1 MDIDLLSKMVR
12 ELILDND
19 KVFLP
24 GLGAFVAEVVPSS
37 FSDKGYTVNP
47 PYRRLSFRTKA
58 EPDSLLA
65 DLYAAS
71 NGVDAEVAERIVGT
85 FTSEMREVLK
95 SKKVVV
101 FPGLGRLRATKENN
115 FFFVADED
123 LDIYPEG
130 FGLEP
135 VSLKSHQDVR
145 SPMQMSAM
153 MDDLKSILEDFPE
166 EAVASGSVDAATEN
180 TEIPDYPEDES
191 DASDQPGIEV
201 AAEEE
206 SSAKA
211 SEPASEE
218 VTEAASEES
227 PVEASEEEPEDMASE
242 MSDGAAEPASEEV
255 TEAASEESPVEASE
269 EEPEDMASEMSDG
282 AAEPG
287 LEEVTEEV
295 SEESPEAVAEEM
307 PETEECVTAVSE
319 EDSAVAGEY
328 EEKGAVEGV
337 VDGVKE
343 AAREDVVDDV
353 VEEAVEGVEED
364 ARGGVVEGV
373 EEAAREDVEEEAV
386 DDVVEE
392 AEEGVEE
399 DAREDAVDDAEEAA
413 GRRGWGRRLA
423 VAALFVIG
431 TAALLLAA
439 YLILAK
445 VSPDFINS
453 ILYDPEEL
461 EVLKYGGR

>member
-218 VTEAASEES
+218 VSEDASAPASEESPMEASEEEPEAASEES
-227 PVEASEEEPEDMASE
+227 PAEALEEVPGEP
-242 MSDGAAEPASEEV
+242 GSEEV
-255 TEAASEESPVEASE
+255 TEAA
-269 EEPEDMASEMSDG
+269 
-282 AAEPG
+282 
-287 LEEVTEEV
+287 

-319 EDSAVAGEY
+319 EDAAVAGEY

-337 VDGVKE
+337 VDGVEE

-353 VEEAVEGVEED
+353 VEEAVEGVEEAAWEDVVDDVVEEAVEGVEED
-364 ARGGVVEGV
+364 ARGVVVEGV

-399 DAREDAVDDAEEAA
+399 DAREDAREEAVEAA

>member
-180 TEIPDYPEDES
+180 TVLPDYPEDES

-206 SSAKA
+206 SPAKA
-211 SEPASEE
+211 SEEVPGDPASEE
-218 VTEAASEES
+218 VTEDASAPASEES
-227 PVEASEEEPEDMASE
+227 PMEASEEEPEDMASE

-255 TEAASEESPVEASE
+255 TEAASEESP
-269 EEPEDMASEMSDG
+269 
-282 AAEPG
+282 
-287 LEEVTEEV
+287 
-295 SEESPEAVAEEM
+295 EAVAEEM

-319 EDSAVAGEY
+319 EDAAVAGED
-328 EEKGAVEGV
+328 EKKGAVEGV
-337 VDGVKE
+337 VDG
-343 AAREDVVDDV
+343 A
-353 VEEAVEGVEED
+353 
-364 ARGGVVEGV
+364 
-373 EEAAREDVEEEAV
+373 EEAAREDAVE
-386 DDVVEE
+386 
-392 AEEGVEE
+392 G
-399 DAREDAVDDAEEAA
+399 A

>member
-65 DLYAAS
+65 DFYAAS

-211 SEPASEE
+211 SEEVPGDPASEE
-218 VTEAASEES
+218 VTEDASAPASEES
-227 PVEASEEEPEDMASE
+227 PMEASEEEPEDMASE

-255 TEAASEESPVEASE
+255 SEDASAPASEESPAEALE
-269 EEPEDMASEMSDG
+269 EVPGEPAS
-282 AAEPG
+282 
-287 LEEVTEEV
+287 EEVTEAA

-319 EDSAVAGEY
+319 EDAAVAGED

-337 VDGVKE
+337 VDG
-343 AAREDVVDDV
+343 A
-353 VEEAVEGVEED
+353 
-364 ARGGVVEGV
+364 
-373 EEAAREDVEEEAV
+373 EEAAREDVV

-399 DAREDAVDDAEEAA
+399 DARGGVVEAAEEAAREDVEEAAREDVVDDAVEDAREDAVEGA

>member
-71 NGVDAEVAERIVGT
+71 NGVDAEVSERIVGT

-166 EAVASGSVDAATEN
+166 EAVASGIVDAATEN

-218 VTEAASEES
+218 VSEDASAPASEES
-227 PVEASEEEPEDMASE
+227 PMEASEEEPEDMASE
-242 MSDGAAEPASEEV
+242 MSDGAAEDASEEASPKVSEESPAEALEEV
-255 TEAASEESPVEASE
+255 TEAASEESP
-269 EEPEDMASEMSDG
+269 
-282 AAEPG
+282 
-287 LEEVTEEV
+287 
-295 SEESPEAVAEEM
+295 EAVTEEM

-319 EDSAVAGEY
+319 EEAAVAGEY

-337 VDGVKE
+337 VDGAEE
-343 AAREDVVDDV
+343 AAREDVVDGV
-353 VEEAVEGVEED
+353 VEEAE
-364 ARGGVVEGV
+364 EGV
-373 EEAAREDVEEEAV
+373 EEAAREDVV

-399 DAREDAVDDAEEAA
+399 DARGGVVEAAEEAAREDVVDDVVEDAREEAVEGA

>member
-37 FSDKGYTVNP
+37 FSDKGYTINP

-180 TEIPDYPEDES
+180 TVLPDYPEDES

-218 VTEAASEES
+218 VSKDASAPASEES
-227 PVEASEEEPEDMASE
+227 PMEASEEEPEDMASE

-255 TEAASEESPVEASE
+255 TEEASEESPAEA
-269 EEPEDMASEMSDG
+269 
-282 AAEPG
+282 
-287 LEEVTEEV
+287 LEEVPGEPASEKVTEEA

-319 EDSAVAGEY
+319 EDAAVAGED

-337 VDGVKE
+337 VDGAEE

-353 VEEAVEGVEED
+353 VEEAVEGVEE
-364 ARGGVVEGV
+364 
-373 EEAAREDVEEEAV
+373 AAREDVV
-386 DDVVEE
+386 DDAV
-392 AEEGVEE
+392 E
-399 DAREDAVDDAEEAA
+399 DAREDAVEGA

-423 VAALFVIG
+423 VAALCVIG
-431 TAALLLAA
+431 TALLLLAV

>member
-191 DASDQPGIEV
+191 DASDQPDIEV

-206 SSAKA
+206 SSPKA

-218 VTEAASEES
+218 VSEDASVPASEES
-227 PVEASEEEPEDMASE
+227 PAEALEEVPGDMASE
-242 MSDGAAEPASEEV
+242 MSDVAAEDASEEV
-255 TEAASEESPVEASE
+255 TEEA
-269 EEPEDMASEMSDG
+269 
-282 AAEPG
+282 
-287 LEEVTEEV
+287 
-295 SEESPEAVAEEM
+295 SEESPEAVTEEM

-319 EDSAVAGEY
+319 EDAAVAGED

-337 VDGVKE
+337 VDG
-343 AAREDVVDDV
+343 A
-353 VEEAVEGVEED
+353 
-364 ARGGVVEGV
+364 
-373 EEAAREDVEEEAV
+373 EEAARE
-386 DDVVEE
+386 DVVEE

-399 DAREDAVDDAEEAA
+399 DARGGVVDDAEEAAREDVVDDAVEDAREDAEEAA

-423 VAALFVIG
+423 VAALCVIG

-439 YLILAK
+439 YLILAR
-445 VSPDFINS
+445 VCPDFINS

>member
-218 VTEAASEES
+218 VSEDASAPASEES
-227 PVEASEEEPEDMASE
+227 PAEASEEEPEDMASE
-242 MSDGAAEPASEEV
+242 MSDGAAEEASEEASSKV
-255 TEAASEESPVEASE
+255 SEESPAEA
-269 EEPEDMASEMSDG
+269 
-282 AAEPG
+282 
-287 LEEVTEEV
+287 LEEVPGEPA
-295 SEESPEAVAEEM
+295 SEESPEAVTEEM

-319 EDSAVAGEY
+319 EDAAVAGEY

-337 VDGVKE
+337 VDGVE
-343 AAREDVVDDV
+343 EDAREDV
-353 VEEAVEGVEED
+353 
-364 ARGGVVEGV
+364 
-373 EEAAREDVEEEAV
+373 V

-399 DAREDAVDDAEEAA
+399 DARGGVVEAAEEAARENVEEAAREDVVDDAVEDAREDAVEGA

-423 VAALFVIG
+423 VAALCVIG
-431 TAALLLAA
+431 TALLLLAV

>member
-218 VTEAASEES
+218 VSEDASAPASEES
-227 PVEASEEEPEDMASE
+227 PMEASEEEPEDMASE
-242 MSDGAAEPASEEV
+242 MSDGAAEDASEEASPKVSEESPAEALEEVPGEPGSEEV
-255 TEAASEESPVEASE
+255 TEAA
-269 EEPEDMASEMSDG
+269 
-282 AAEPG
+282 
-287 LEEVTEEV
+287 

-319 EDSAVAGEY
+319 EDAAVAGED

-337 VDGVKE
+337 VDGAEE

-353 VEEAVEGVEED
+353 VEEAVED
-364 ARGGVVEGV
+364 V
-373 EEAAREDVEEEAV
+373 EEAPREDVV
-386 DDVVEE
+386 DDAV
-392 AEEGVEE
+392 E
-399 DAREDAVDDAEEAA
+399 DAREDAVEGA

>member
-71 NGVDAEVAERIVGT
+71 NGVDAEVAERIVGA

-211 SEPASEE
+211 LEEVPGDPASEE
-218 VTEAASEES
+218 VTEDASAPASEES
-227 PVEASEEEPEDMASE
+227 PMEASEEEPEDMASE
-242 MSDGAAEPASEEV
+242 MSDGAAEDASEEASPKV
-255 TEAASEESPVEASE
+255 SEESPAEA
-269 EEPEDMASEMSDG
+269 
-282 AAEPG
+282 
-287 LEEVTEEV
+287 LEEVPGEPA

-319 EDSAVAGEY
+319 EDAAVAGED

-337 VDGVKE
+337 VDGAEE

-364 ARGGVVEGV
+364 ARGGVVEAA
-373 EEAAREDVEEEAV
+373 EEAAREDVEEAPREDVV
-386 DDVVEE
+386 DDAV
-392 AEEGVEE
+392 E
-399 DAREDAVDDAEEAA
+399 DAREDAVEGA

>member
-180 TEIPDYPEDES
+180 TVLPDYPEDES
-191 DASDQPGIEV
+191 DASDQPDIEV

-218 VTEAASEES
+218 VSEDASAPASEES
-227 PVEASEEEPEDMASE
+227 PAEALEEVPGEP
-242 MSDGAAEPASEEV
+242 GSEEV
-255 TEAASEESPVEASE
+255 TEAASEES
-269 EEPEDMASEMSDG
+269 
-282 AAEPG
+282 
-287 LEEVTEEV
+287 L
-295 SEESPEAVAEEM
+295 EAVTEEM

-319 EDSAVAGEY
+319 EDAAVAGEY
-328 EEKGAVEGV
+328 EKKGAVEGV
-337 VDGVKE
+337 VDGAEE
-343 AAREDVVDDV
+343 AAREDVVDD
-353 VEEAVEGVEED
+353 AV
-364 ARGGVVEGV
+364 
-373 EEAAREDVEEEAV
+373 
-386 DDVVEE
+386 
-392 AEEGVEE
+392 E
-399 DAREDAVDDAEEAA
+399 DAREEAVEAA

-423 VAALFVIG
+423 VAALCVIG
-431 TAALLLAA
+431 TALLLLAV

>member
-123 LDIYPEG
+123 LEIYPEG

-218 VTEAASEES
+218 VSEDASAPASEES
-227 PVEASEEEPEDMASE
+227 PMEASEEEPEDMASE

-255 TEAASEESPVEASE
+255 TEEASEESPAEA
-269 EEPEDMASEMSDG
+269 
-282 AAEPG
+282 
-287 LEEVTEEV
+287 LEEVPGEPGSAEVTEAA

-319 EDSAVAGEY
+319 EEAAVAGEY

-337 VDGVKE
+337 VDGAEE
-343 AAREDVVDDV
+343 AAREDVVDGV
-353 VEEAVEGVEED
+353 VEEAE
-364 ARGGVVEGV
+364 EGV
-373 EEAAREDVEEEAV
+373 EEAAREDVV

-399 DAREDAVDDAEEAA
+399 DARGGVVEAAEEAAREDVVDDVVEDAREEAVEGA

>member
-71 NGVDAEVAERIVGT
+71 NGVDAEVSERIVGT

-166 EAVASGSVDAATEN
+166 EAVASGIVDAATEN

-218 VTEAASEES
+218 VSEDASAPASEES
-227 PVEASEEEPEDMASE
+227 PMEASEEEPEDMASE
-242 MSDGAAEPASEEV
+242 MSDGAAEDASEEASPKVSEESPAEALEEV
-255 TEAASEESPVEASE
+255 TEAA
-269 EEPEDMASEMSDG
+269 
-282 AAEPG
+282 
-287 LEEVTEEV
+287 

-319 EDSAVAGEY
+319 EDAAVAGED

-337 VDGVKE
+337 VDGAEE
-343 AAREDVVDDV
+343 AAREDVV
-353 VEEAVEGVEED
+353 EAAREGVEED
-364 ARGGVVEGV
+364 ARGGVVEAA
-373 EEAAREDVEEEAV
+373 EEAAREDVEEAPRE
-386 DDVVEE
+386 DVV
-392 AEEGVEE
+392 
-399 DAREDAVDDAEEAA
+399 DDAVDDAVEDVVDDAVEDAREEAVEAA

>member
-58 EPDSLLA
+58 EPDCLLA

-180 TEIPDYPEDES
+180 TELPDYPEDES

-218 VTEAASEES
+218 VSEDASAPASEES
-227 PVEASEEEPEDMASE
+227 PAEALEEVPGEP
-242 MSDGAAEPASEEV
+242 GSEEV
-255 TEAASEESPVEASE
+255 TEAASEESP
-269 EEPEDMASEMSDG
+269 
-282 AAEPG
+282 
-287 LEEVTEEV
+287 
-295 SEESPEAVAEEM
+295 EAVTEEM

-319 EDSAVAGEY
+319 EDAAVAGED

-337 VDGVKE
+337 VDGVEE
-343 AAREDVVDDV
+343 AAREDVV
-353 VEEAVEGVEED
+353 EEAVD
-364 ARGGVVEGV
+364 GV
-373 EEAAREDVEEEAV
+373 EEAAREDVV

-399 DAREDAVDDAEEAA
+399 DARGGVVEAAEEAAREDVEEAPREDVVDDAVEDAREEAVEAA

-431 TAALLLAA
+431 TAALLLAV

>member
-211 SEPASEE
+211 SEEVPGDPASEE
-218 VTEAASEES
+218 VTEDASAPASEES
-227 PVEASEEEPEDMASE
+227 PMEASEEEPEDMASE
-242 MSDGAAEPASEEV
+242 MSDVAAEDASEE
-255 TEAASEESPVEASE
+255 ASPK
-269 EEPEDMASEMSDG
+269 
-282 AAEPG
+282 
-287 LEEVTEEV
+287 V

-319 EDSAVAGEY
+319 EDAAVAGED

-337 VDGVKE
+337 VDGAEE

-353 VEEAVEGVEED
+353 VEEAE
-364 ARGGVVEGV
+364 EGV
-373 EEAAREDVEEEAV
+373 EEAAREDVV
-386 DDVVEE
+386 DDAV
-392 AEEGVEE
+392 E
-399 DAREDAVDDAEEAA
+399 DAREEAVEAA

>member
-211 SEPASEE
+211 SEEVPGDPASEE
-218 VTEAASEES
+218 VSEDASAPASEES
-227 PVEASEEEPEDMASE
+227 PMEASEEEPEDMASE
-242 MSDGAAEPASEEV
+242 MSDVAAEDASEEASPKVSEESPAKALEEVPGEPASEEV
-255 TEAASEESPVEASE
+255 TEAA
-269 EEPEDMASEMSDG
+269 
-282 AAEPG
+282 
-287 LEEVTEEV
+287 

-319 EDSAVAGEY
+319 EDAAVAGED

-337 VDGVKE
+337 VDGAEE
-343 AAREDVVDDV
+343 AAREDVVDDA
-353 VEEAVEGVEED
+353 VEEAEEGVEED
-364 ARGGVVEGV
+364 ARGGVVEAA
-373 EEAAREDVEEEAV
+373 EEAAREDVEEAPREDVV
-386 DDVVEE
+386 DDAV
-392 AEEGVEE
+392 E
-399 DAREDAVDDAEEAA
+399 DAREDAVEGA

>member
-180 TEIPDYPEDES
+180 TELPDYPEDES

-218 VTEAASEES
+218 VSEDASAPASEES
-227 PVEASEEEPEDMASE
+227 PAEALEEVPGEP
-242 MSDGAAEPASEEV
+242 GSEEV
-255 TEAASEESPVEASE
+255 TEAASEESP
-269 EEPEDMASEMSDG
+269 
-282 AAEPG
+282 
-287 LEEVTEEV
+287 
-295 SEESPEAVAEEM
+295 EAVTEEM

-319 EDSAVAGEY
+319 EDAAVAGED

-337 VDGVKE
+337 VDGVEE
-343 AAREDVVDDV
+343 AAREDVV
-353 VEEAVEGVEED
+353 EEAVD
-364 ARGGVVEGV
+364 GV
-373 EEAAREDVEEEAV
+373 EEAAREDVV

-399 DAREDAVDDAEEAA
+399 DARGGVVEAAEEAAREDVEEAPREDVVDDAVEDAREEAVEAA

-431 TAALLLAA
+431 TAALLLAV

>member
-242 MSDGAAEPASEEV
+242 MSDGAAEP
-255 TEAASEESPVEASE
+255 
-269 EEPEDMASEMSDG
+269 
-282 AAEPG
+282 G

>member
-211 SEPASEE
+211 SEEVPGDPASEE
-218 VTEAASEES
+218 VSEDAS
-227 PVEASEEEPEDMASE
+227 A
-242 MSDGAAEPASEEV
+242 PA
-255 TEAASEESPVEASE
+255 
-269 EEPEDMASEMSDG
+269 
-282 AAEPG
+282 
-287 LEEVTEEV
+287 

-319 EDSAVAGEY
+319 EDAAVAGED

-337 VDGVKE
+337 VDGAEE
-343 AAREDVVDDV
+343 AAREDVVDDA
-353 VEEAVEGVEED
+353 VEEAEEGVEED
-364 ARGGVVEGV
+364 ARGGVVEAA
-373 EEAAREDVEEEAV
+373 EEAAREDVEEAPREDVV
-386 DDVVEE
+386 DDAV
-392 AEEGVEE
+392 E
-399 DAREDAVDDAEEAA
+399 DAREDAVEGA

>member
-71 NGVDAEVAERIVGT
+71 NGVDAEVSERIVGT

-206 SSAKA
+206 SPAKA
-211 SEPASEE
+211 SEEVPGDPASEE
-218 VTEAASEES
+218 VTEDASAPASEES
-227 PVEASEEEPEDMASE
+227 PMEASEEEPEDMASE

-255 TEAASEESPVEASE
+255 TEAASEESP
-269 EEPEDMASEMSDG
+269 
-282 AAEPG
+282 
-287 LEEVTEEV
+287 
-295 SEESPEAVAEEM
+295 EAVAEEM

-319 EDSAVAGEY
+319 EDAAVAGED

-337 VDGVKE
+337 VDGAEE
-343 AAREDVVDDV
+343 AAREDVVDD
-353 VEEAVEGVEED
+353 AV
-364 ARGGVVEGV
+364 
-373 EEAAREDVEEEAV
+373 
-386 DDVVEE
+386 
-392 AEEGVEE
+392 E
-399 DAREDAVDDAEEAA
+399 DAREEAVEAA

>member
-206 SSAKA
+206 SPAKA
-211 SEPASEE
+211 SEEVPGDPASEE
-218 VTEAASEES
+218 VTEDASAPASEES
-227 PVEASEEEPEDMASE
+227 PM
-242 MSDGAAEPASEEV
+242 
-255 TEAASEESPVEASE
+255 EASE

-287 LEEVTEEV
+287 SEEVTEAA

-319 EDSAVAGEY
+319 EDAAVAGED

-337 VDGVKE
+337 VDG
-343 AAREDVVDDV
+343 A
-353 VEEAVEGVEED
+353 
-364 ARGGVVEGV
+364 
-373 EEAAREDVEEEAV
+373 EEAAREDVV

-399 DAREDAVDDAEEAA
+399 DARGGVVEAAEEAAREDVEEAPREDVVGDAVEDAREDAVKGA

>member
-71 NGVDAEVAERIVGT
+71 NGVDAEVSERIVGT

-206 SSAKA
+206 SPAKA
-211 SEPASEE
+211 SEEVPGDPASEE
-218 VTEAASEES
+218 VTEDASAPASEES
-227 PVEASEEEPEDMASE
+227 PMEASEEEPEDMASE

-255 TEAASEESPVEASE
+255 TEAASEESP
-269 EEPEDMASEMSDG
+269 
-282 AAEPG
+282 
-287 LEEVTEEV
+287 
-295 SEESPEAVAEEM
+295 EAVAEEM

-319 EDSAVAGEY
+319 EDAAVAGED

-337 VDGVKE
+337 VDGAEE

-353 VEEAVEGVEED
+353 VEEAVED
-364 ARGGVVEGV
+364 V
-373 EEAAREDVEEEAV
+373 EEAP
-386 DDVVEE
+386 
-392 AEEGVEE
+392 
-399 DAREDAVDDAEEAA
+399 REDAVEGA

>member
-71 NGVDAEVAERIVGT
+71 NGVDAEVSERIVGT

-166 EAVASGSVDAATEN
+166 EAVASGIVDAATEN

-218 VTEAASEES
+218 VSEDASAPASEES
-227 PVEASEEEPEDMASE
+227 PMEASEEEPEDMASE
-242 MSDGAAEPASEEV
+242 MSDGAAEDASEEASPKVSEESPAEALEEV
-255 TEAASEESPVEASE
+255 TEAA
-269 EEPEDMASEMSDG
+269 
-282 AAEPG
+282 
-287 LEEVTEEV
+287 

-319 EDSAVAGEY
+319 EDAAVAGED

-337 VDGVKE
+337 VDGAEE
-343 AAREDVVDDV
+343 AAREDVV
-353 VEEAVEGVEED
+353 EAAREGVEED
-364 ARGGVVEGV
+364 ARGGVVEAA
-373 EEAAREDVEEEAV
+373 EEAAREDVEEAPREDVV
-386 DDVVEE
+386 DDAVEDVVDD
-392 AEEGVEE
+392 AVE
-399 DAREDAVDDAEEAA
+399 DAREEAVEGA

>member
-71 NGVDAEVAERIVGT
+71 NGVDAEVSERIVGT

-211 SEPASEE
+211 SE
-218 VTEAASEES
+218 ES
-227 PVEASEEEPEDMASE
+227 PMEASEEEPEDMASE

-255 TEAASEESPVEASE
+255 TEEA
-269 EEPEDMASEMSDG
+269 
-282 AAEPG
+282 
-287 LEEVTEEV
+287 

-319 EDSAVAGEY
+319 EDAAVAGED

-337 VDGVKE
+337 VDGAEE
-343 AAREDVVDDV
+343 AAREDVVDD
-353 VEEAVEGVEED
+353 A
-364 ARGGVVEGV
+364 
-373 EEAAREDVEEEAV
+373 
-386 DDVVEE
+386 
-392 AEEGVEE
+392 EE
-399 DAREDAVDDAEEAA
+399 DAREEAVEAA

>member
-206 SSAKA
+206 SPAKA
-211 SEPASEE
+211 SEEVPGDPASEE
-218 VTEAASEES
+218 VTEDASAPASEES
-227 PVEASEEEPEDMASE
+227 PMEASEEEPEDMASE

-255 TEAASEESPVEASE
+255 TEAASEESP
-269 EEPEDMASEMSDG
+269 
-282 AAEPG
+282 
-287 LEEVTEEV
+287 
-295 SEESPEAVAEEM
+295 EAVAEEM

-319 EDSAVAGEY
+319 EDAAVAGED
-328 EEKGAVEGV
+328 EKKGAVEGV
-337 VDGVKE
+337 VDGAEE
-343 AAREDVVDDV
+343 AAREDVVDDA
-353 VEEAVEGVEED
+353 VEEAEEGVEED
-364 ARGGVVEGV
+364 ARGGVVEAA
-373 EEAAREDVEEEAV
+373 EEAAREDVEEAPREDVV
-386 DDVVEE
+386 DDAV
-392 AEEGVEE
+392 E
-399 DAREDAVDDAEEAA
+399 DAREDAVEGA

>member
-180 TEIPDYPEDES
+180 TELPDYPEDES
-191 DASDQPGIEV
+191 DASDQPDIEV
-201 AAEEE
+201 AAEEK

-218 VTEAASEES
+218 VTEDASAPASEES
-227 PVEASEEEPEDMASE
+227 PMEASEEVP
-242 MSDGAAEPASEEV
+242 GEPASEEV
-255 TEAASEESPVEASE
+255 TEEA
-269 EEPEDMASEMSDG
+269 
-282 AAEPG
+282 
-287 LEEVTEEV
+287 

-319 EDSAVAGEY
+319 EDAAVAGED
-328 EEKGAVEGV
+328 EEKGAVEEAEEGVEEDAREDV
-337 VDGVKE
+337 VDDVVEEAEEDVEEAAREDVVDDVVEEAEEDAEE

-353 VEEAVEGVEED
+353 VEEAVEGVEE
-364 ARGGVVEGV
+364 
-373 EEAAREDVEEEAV
+373 AAREDVV
-386 DDVVEE
+386 DDVVE
-392 AEEGVEE
+392 
-399 DAREDAVDDAEEAA
+399 DAREEAVEAA

-423 VAALFVIG
+423 VAALCVIG

>member
-180 TEIPDYPEDES
+180 TVLPDYPEDES
-191 DASDQPGIEV
+191 DASDQPDIEV

-211 SEPASEE
+211 SEEVPGDPASEE
-218 VTEAASEES
+218 VTEDASAPASEES
-227 PVEASEEEPEDMASE
+227 PMEASEEEPEDMASE
-242 MSDGAAEPASEEV
+242 MSDGAAEDASEEASPKVSEESPAEALEEVPGEPASEEV
-255 TEAASEESPVEASE
+255 TEDA
-269 EEPEDMASEMSDG
+269 
-282 AAEPG
+282 
-287 LEEVTEEV
+287 

-319 EDSAVAGEY
+319 EDAAVAGED

-337 VDGVKE
+337 VDGAEE

-353 VEEAVEGVEED
+353 VEEAE
-364 ARGGVVEGV
+364 EGV
-373 EEAAREDVEEEAV
+373 EEAAREDVV
-386 DDVVEE
+386 DDAV
-392 AEEGVEE
+392 E
-399 DAREDAVDDAEEAA
+399 DAREEAVEAA

>member
-211 SEPASEE
+211 SEEVPGDPASEE
-218 VTEAASEES
+218 VSEDASAPASEES
-227 PVEASEEEPEDMASE
+227 PMEASEEEPEDMASE

-255 TEAASEESPVEASE
+255 TEEA
-269 EEPEDMASEMSDG
+269 
-282 AAEPG
+282 
-287 LEEVTEEV
+287 

-319 EDSAVAGEY
+319 EDAAVAGED
-328 EEKGAVEGV
+328 EKKGAVEGV
-337 VDGVKE
+337 VDGAEEAARGGVVEAAEEAAREDVEE
-343 AAREDVVDDV
+343 AAREDVVDD
-353 VEEAVEGVEED
+353 AV
-364 ARGGVVEGV
+364 
-373 EEAAREDVEEEAV
+373 
-386 DDVVEE
+386 
-392 AEEGVEE
+392 E
-399 DAREDAVDDAEEAA
+399 DAREDAVEGA